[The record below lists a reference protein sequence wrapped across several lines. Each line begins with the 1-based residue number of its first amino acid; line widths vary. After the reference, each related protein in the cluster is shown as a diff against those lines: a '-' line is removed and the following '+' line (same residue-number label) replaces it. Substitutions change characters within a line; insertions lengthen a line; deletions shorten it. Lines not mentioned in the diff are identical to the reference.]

1 MVLGAICA
9 LIGGALQPYVLIIG
23 GLITDVYLRKN
34 DSTDYHQFW
43 NDVMVYIKAFAIFFA
58 GSLISSFLQVSKLRN
73 KFSQIFNLRP
83 FYYNEGASD

>member
-1 MVLGAICA
+1 MVLGAVCA

-58 GSLISSFLQVSKLRN
+58 GSLISSFLQVNYETSFRGFPILDLSITTRMHR
-73 KFSQIFNLRP
+73 I
-83 FYYNEGASD
+83 G